1 MAYAPILAQLI
12 TSFLQAIHLI
22 AFVHRAIAHMCSVV
36 TSAAVPTGVG
46 STLGNKGGVGLH
58 FQVGGTRLLV
68 VNAHLA
74 AHQTAEKRRNA
85 EFNRIDK
92 MIPVLLE
99 KKQAAIAPKSPNN
112 GRGGMFGIGFA
123 PKLAGVSSASATPPR
138 PDSQT
143 TDKRSGAPTSSSN
156 PEHLL
161 PSVETI
167 VNSAGEIVGEVEYPA
182 GEAHTAPAEG
192 SSPSPTVE
200 GGPPLGGCADA
211 GTHEDG
217 APAAGDGDVTDAA
230 AAHSEITPLRSVTPS
245 IMENNGSYKDS
256 PNDAGSTDE
265 AVQGEADANKV
276 NALDGTAVLDVPA
289 SAVKTLESMA
299 DLVVFMGDLNYR
311 IKGNRYVSS
320 AFTCLFAALNRY
332 NHANRKIVSSLVAN
346 NMHEVLLHNDQLR
359 WNMEQGLV
367 LQKFTGRILPVLCIF
382 AALH

>member
-1 MAYAPILAQLI
+1 MAYAPNLAQLI

-99 KKQAAIAPKSPNN
+99 KKQAAIAPKSPTN
-112 GRGGMFGIGFA
+112 GRGGIFGNGFA

-182 GEAHTAPAEG
+182 REAHTAPAEG
-192 SSPSPTVE
+192 SPLPPTVE
-200 GGPPLGGCADA
+200 GGPPQGDCTDA
-211 GTHEDG
+211 GTYDDG
-217 APAAGDGDVTDAA
+217 APAAGDGGGDITDAA

-245 IMENNGSYKDS
+245 LMENNGSYKDS

-265 AVQGEADANKV
+265 MGAGEADANKV
-276 NALDGTAVLDVPA
+276 NGLDGTAVLDVPV

-311 IKGNRYVSS
+311 IKGNR
-320 AFTCLFAALNRY
+320 
-332 NHANRKIVSSLVAN
+332 
-346 NMHEVLLHNDQLR
+346 
-359 WNMEQGLV
+359 
-367 LQKFTGRILPVLCIF
+367 
-382 AALH
+382 